1 MGATGSA
8 HRHDHLPTTNTTTNP
23 RAPYPQVPT
32 DSQVRTIVWITVFG
46 NAFFVA
52 RAAVEL
58 FLAAT
63 FSALWKGA

>member
-1 MGATGSA
+1 MFSLFFACV
-8 HRHDHLPTTNTTTNP
+8 
-23 RAPYPQVPT
+23 RACLLAWQVPT

-46 NAFFVA
+46 NVFFVV

-63 FSALWKGA
+63 FIAEFRRYRMGGGR